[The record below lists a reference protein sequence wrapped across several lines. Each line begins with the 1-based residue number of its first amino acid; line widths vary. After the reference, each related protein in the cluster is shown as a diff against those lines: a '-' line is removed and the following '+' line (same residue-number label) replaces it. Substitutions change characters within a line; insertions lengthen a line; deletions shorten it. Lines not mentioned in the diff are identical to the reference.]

1 MKMLDFAHATAFTDE
16 RSLIMLMV
24 VLIAGIIRGF
34 TGFGSAL
41 LAVPALATIY
51 GPVEAVVIEVLIEI
65 PVCLTLLHTA
75 IKRSERQTI
84 FPMIAMFIVFV
95 PVGALLLTITN
106 PATVKVLISLFVL
119 AALALIW
126 QQPRVTRIFSP
137 KFNYI
142 VGAISGITQGLTGMA
157 GPLFATAL
165 IARGDSS
172 TCTRANISALALA
185 IIFLSVASFALVG
198 LITKTLV
205 LYAILASPAIM
216 LGVWIGSFLFSRFG
230 ELKLRVVILYF
241 LAFTALI
248 TLFQTLFC

>member
-1 MKMLDFAHATAFTDE
+1 
-16 RSLIMLMV
+16 
-24 VLIAGIIRGF
+24 
-34 TGFGSAL
+34 
-41 LAVPALATIY
+41 
-51 GPVEAVVIEVLIEI
+51 
-65 PVCLTLLHTA
+65 
-75 IKRSERQTI
+75 
-84 FPMIAMFIVFV
+84 MIAMFIVFV

-230 ELKLRVVILYF
+230 ESKLRVVILYF

-248 TLFQTLFC
+248 TLFETLFY